1 MQRLP
6 HSQVPTHVLSGMVG
20 CMSPE
25 GGKVSIRVQAAPFDA
40 EQVGDE
46 EEAAVEETRG
56 RYHDCVMPG
65 CRRADSEHY
74 RRLNSG

>member
-20 CMSPE
+20 CMSPD
-25 GGKVSIRVQAAPFDA
+25 GGKVSIRVQAAPFDV

-46 EEAAVEETRG
+46 EEAPVEAMRG
-56 RYHDCVMPG
+56 GHHDCVVPG
-65 CRRADSEHY
+65 CRRADREDY
-74 RRLNSG
+74 